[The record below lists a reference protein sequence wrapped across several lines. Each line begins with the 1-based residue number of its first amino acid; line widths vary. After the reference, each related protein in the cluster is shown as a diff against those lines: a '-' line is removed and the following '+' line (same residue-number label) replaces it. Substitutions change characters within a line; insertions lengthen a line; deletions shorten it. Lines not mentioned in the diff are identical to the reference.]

1 MACAMNVFDPNEP
14 ASKASGIFGL
24 PHLEDQAAIVLI
36 PVAWEATTSYGGGAA
51 AGPGAIFDASRQVD
65 LFDLDVDRPYAAGIY
80 MLANEPSISAWNVT
94 AKAAAQEVITHY
106 GELPAAEEHALLAV
120 VNQHS
125 EQVNAYVRLQTT
137 RLLRSGK
144 IVGIVGGDH
153 SVPFGAFD
161 AIGAELGEF
170 GILHVDAHSDTRKAY
185 EGFEY
190 SHASIMY
197 NALESIPAITRIV
210 QVGIRDV
217 CEQEIA
223 YCQRQGE
230 RVRMVTDRELQ
241 RRLQKGE
248 SFASF
253 AKDCV
258 ASLPSRVWVSFDIDG
273 LDPQLCP
280 HTGTPVPGGLSFAQ
294 AVGVLRE
301 LASSGRTIVGFDLN
315 EVAPNQTDESDEWDA
330 NVGARMLYKLCAF
343 TLASQGCCKLMA

>member
-1 MACAMNVFDPNEP
+1 MTVFDPNEP
-14 ASKASGIFGL
+14 AAKASGIFGL
-24 PHLEDQAAIVLI
+24 PHQEDQATLVLL

-51 AGPGAIFDASRQVD
+51 AGPSAIFDASRQVD
-65 LFDLDVDRPYAAGIY
+65 LFDLDVERPYAAGIY
-80 MLANEPSISAWNVT
+80 MVPNDPSIAAWNIT
-94 AKAAAQEVITHY
+94 AKAAAQEVISRY

-137 RLLRSGK
+137 RLLRNGK

-153 SVPFGAFD
+153 SVPFGAFE
-161 AIGAELGEF
+161 AIGAEVGDF
-170 GILHVDAHSDTRKAY
+170 GILHIDAHSDTRKAY
-185 EGFEY
+185 EGFEH

-197 NALESIPAITRIV
+197 NALESISAISRIV

-217 CEQEIA
+217 CEQEIE

-241 RRLQKGE
+241 RRLQNGE
-248 SFASF
+248 TFTSL
-253 AKDCV
+253 AKHCV
-258 ASLPSRVWVSFDIDG
+258 ASLPDRVWVSFDIDG

-280 HTGTPVPGGLSFAQ
+280 HTGTPVPGGLSFTQ
-294 AVGVLRE
+294 AVSILRE
-301 LASSGRTIVGFDLN
+301 LASSGRTIIGFDLN
-315 EVAPNQTDESDEWDA
+315 EVAPNQTDENDEWDA

-343 TLASQGCCKLMA
+343 ALASHGHCKLVA